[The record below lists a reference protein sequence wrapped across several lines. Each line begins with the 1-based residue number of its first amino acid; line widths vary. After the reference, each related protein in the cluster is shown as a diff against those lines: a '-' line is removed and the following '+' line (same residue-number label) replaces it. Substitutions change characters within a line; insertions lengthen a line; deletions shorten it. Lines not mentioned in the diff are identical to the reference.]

1 MGLLNMYEKNRKN
14 KNFDIICTFEYIDP
28 LDDLFVIQF
37 LWGKKFR
44 LTYLKLYIFLNNNGN
59 IDTPEN
65 LGICNNM

>member
-37 LWGKKFR
+37 L
-44 LTYLKLYIFLNNNGN
+44 
-59 IDTPEN
+59 
-65 LGICNNM
+65 